1 MQVPVNLWTR
11 DGNSP
16 AFQPILSAL
25 YFYATQLEATNDP
38 AERALK
44 LVKDTVGK
52 YHTEENIQHGL
63 VTVVEE
69 RKLAKASKDGHIS
82 MQSLKGIVRPRNIGN
97 SKFTVGFINLCFG
110 LTRSSRCFQIY
121 LFICDQT
128 HFRQRKLTY

>member
-1 MQVPVNLWTR
+1 MQYRTGQDRTGQDRTGQDYSEVQVPVNLWTR

-44 LVKDTVGK
+44 LVKGTVGK
-52 YHTEENIQHGL
+52 YHTEENFQHGL

-69 RKLAKASKDGHIS
+69 RKLAKASKDGYTS
-82 MQSLKGIVRPRNIGN
+82 KQSLKGIVRPCNIAN
-97 SKFTVGFINLCFG
+97 
-110 LTRSSRCFQIY
+110 
-121 LFICDQT
+121 
-128 HFRQRKLTY
+128 